1 MTKEE
6 FMKGNIDVMAS
17 EITLI
22 PSTLLDRSCKNV
34 DSDSVGLEKVISV
47 CISNKVI
54 ARCANLAGW
63 PSNHT

>member
-22 PSTLLDRSCKNV
+22 PSTLLDMFLLCYPAV
-34 DSDSVGLEKVISV
+34 
-47 CISNKVI
+47 
-54 ARCANLAGW
+54 
-63 PSNHT
+63 